1 MSTKTIESKG
11 DKEALIIAN
20 VISLLSKKHNV
31 KSENL
36 MLGCIDSGCKEL
48 YVWDWDAGRSMS
60 DQFRTLEIIDLN
72 GL

>member
-1 MSTKTIESKG
+1 MSIKTIETKG
-11 DKEALIIAN
+11 DKEALSIAN
-20 VISLLSKKHNV
+20 VISRLSKKHNV
-31 KSENL
+31 EAKNL
-36 MLGCIDSGCKEL
+36 MLGCIDSDCKEL